1 MSHHRNAVVGQS
13 PNHLEDGMPA
23 FELHRRCAAFL
34 QQPSGIAYRFSG
46 TDLIRQEGHVGNN
59 QGAAGATTHRSRVV
73 DHHVERDRN
82 GAFEAE
88 HHHSHG
94 IADENNINSG
104 AIEQSRH
111 RGIVGRQNRN
121 LRACRLHRPKI
132 GDSNR
137 LHGYREYRK
146 NQKTE

>member
-1 MSHHRNAVVGQS
+1 MTACPPSSFTAAAPPSCSNR
-13 PNHLEDGMPA
+13 PA
-23 FELHRRCAAFL
+23 LR
-34 QQPSGIAYRFSG
+34 IASSA
-46 TDLIRQEGHVGNN
+46 TDLIGQERHVGND
-59 QGAAGATTHRSRVV
+59 QGAAGATAHRSRVV

-82 GAFEAE
+82 GVFEAE

-94 IADENNINSG
+94 IADENNVDSG

-111 RGIVGRQNRN
+111 RCIVGRQNRN

-146 NQKTE
+146 KQKTE